1 MHIYIFVYIV
11 HVCVLKSEAKLA
23 NSFLT
28 VETEEGAGEG
38 DDTLVLIAFCQS
50 FCPNIVFSD
59 IFFVIVFQI
68 EFLLP
73 V

>member
-38 DDTLVLIAFCQS
+38 GWDFSSYRVLSVILSKHCF
-50 FCPNIVFSD
+50 FRL
-59 IFFVIVFQI
+59 FFVIVFQI

>member
-1 MHIYIFVYIV
+1 MHIYMYIFVYIV

-38 DDTLVLIAFCQS
+38 G
-50 FCPNIVFSD
+50 
-59 IFFVIVFQI
+59 
-68 EFLLP
+68 
-73 V
+73 